1 MQSSERTM
9 ISRFTLSNVRGLF
22 RRLHTPYRGRVNRKS
37 LDFLDLIATS
47 DKILTQSQMRVS
59 RN

>member
-1 MQSSERTM
+1 
-9 ISRFTLSNVRGLF
+9 
-22 RRLHTPYRGRVNRKS
+22 LHTPYWLRVNRKS

-47 DKILTQSQMRVS
+47 DKILTQSRMSVS